1 MAVKRLNNAEREAIR
16 NKLLA
21 PTWKEVNEV
30 RKNIKDEISSFIQ
43 GKVPDEVI
51 KFHEKY
57 PGLIQKDS
65 EWHGPRDFFNIKG
78 DWSRLPER
86 KKIEGLYVE
95 SIDFSDIPYRYDFE
109 RKSKANI
116 IELIA
121 EDEIVLNKVFELVLI
136 WARLTYKIFSLK
148 NQIDCTLS
156 GITTENSLKDNFPE
170 AYEAYLKVGGL
181 ESTDSCTNIESLR
194 AELGRFKKIGDGS
207 CI

>member
-1 MAVKRLNNAEREAIR
+1 MAVKRLNKAEREAIR
-16 NKLLA
+16 NKLLE
-21 PTWKEVNEV
+21 PTRKEVNEV

-57 PGLIQKDS
+57 PGLIQKES
-65 EWHGPRDFFNIKG
+65 EWYGPRDFFNIKG

-148 NQIDCTLS
+148 NRIDCTLS

-170 AYEAYLKVGGL
+170 AYAAYLEVRGL

-194 AELGRFKKIGDGS
+194 AELGRFKK
-207 CI
+207 

>member
-1 MAVKRLNNAEREAIR
+1 MAVKRLNKAEREAIR
-16 NKLLA
+16 NKLLE
-21 PTWKEVNEV
+21 PTRKEVNEI

-43 GKVPDEVI
+43 GKAPDEVI

-57 PGLIQKDS
+57 PGLISKDS

-86 KKIEGLYVE
+86 KKIEGMYVE

-116 IELIA
+116 ISLIA
-121 EDEIVLNKVFELVLI
+121 KDEAVLNKVFELVLT
-136 WARLTYKIFSLK
+136 WARLTHKISSLK
-148 NQIDCTLS
+148 NQIDCALS

-181 ESTDSCTNIESLR
+181 ESNDPCTNIESLR
-194 AELGRFKKIGDGS
+194 AELGRFKK
-207 CI
+207 